1 LSIFTKNDNLSFF
14 LYEIVLKQIP
24 AVWKFLLT
32 IWYQIVFFCGTVF
45 ALNRQKW
52 RCIVNPTDTA
62 FIIICAALVMFMTPG
77 LALFYAGMTRSKNAL
92 GTIMQSFAALGV
104 ITLVWI
110 FWGYSLSFGTDMNGL
125 IGGFDFLGMAGVG
138 MEPHESIATNLPHM
152 VFMIFQCMF
161 AIITPALITGA
172 FAERMRFSAFII
184 FIILWCTFV
193 YAPLCH
199 WVWGGGWMAQM
210 GAMDFAGGAVVH
222 MSSASAALAA
232 ALVIGKRK
240 GYGKRSFLPHNLP
253 MTMIGTALLWF
264 GWFGFNAGSA
274 LAADGLAGNA
284 FVTTHVAAAT
294 AMLAWVFAEWK
305 FHGKPTTLGAA
316 SGAVAGLVAIT
327 PAAGFVGI
335 MASVLIGLGAG
346 VLCYFG
352 VSLKARFGYDDSLDV
367 VGIHGVG
374 GIWGALATGLFASQ
388 AINPAGFNGLF
399 YGNPGQLWIQFV
411 SVVATCAF
419 SFVVSYVL
427 LKIVNAIVP
436 IRVTEEEEEAG
447 LDVAIHSESAYQ
459 A

>member
-1 LSIFTKNDNLSFF
+1 
-14 LYEIVLKQIP
+14 
-24 AVWKFLLT
+24 
-32 IWYQIVFFCGTVF
+32 
-45 ALNRQKW
+45 
-52 RCIVNPTDTA
+52 
-62 FIIICAALVMFMTPG
+62 MFMTPG

-92 GTIMQSFAALGV
+92 GTMMQSFAALGV

-110 FWGYSLSFGTDMNGL
+110 FWGYSLAFGTDINGL
-125 IGGFDFLGMAGVG
+125 IGGLDFIGMAGVG
-138 MEPHESIATNLPHM
+138 MEPHATIATNLPHM

-172 FAERMRFSAFII
+172 FAERMRFSAFLI
-184 FIILWCTFV
+184 FIVLWCTFV

-199 WVWGGGWMAQM
+199 WVWGGGWMAKM
-210 GAMDFAGGAVVH
+210 GALDFAGGAVVH

-240 GYGKRSFLPHNLP
+240 GWGKRSFLPHNLP

-274 LAADGLAGNA
+274 LAANGLAGNA
-284 FVTTHVAAAT
+284 FVTTHIAAAT
-294 AMLAWVFAEWK
+294 AMLAWTFVEWK

-335 MASVLIGLGAG
+335 MPSVVIGLGAG
-346 VLCYFG
+346 IFCYFG
-352 VSLKARFGYDDSLDV
+352 VSLKSRFGYDDSLDV

-374 GIWGALATGLFASQ
+374 GIWGALATGLFAST
-388 AINPAGFNGLF
+388 AINPAGFDGLF
-399 YGNPGQLWIQFV
+399 NGNPGQLWIQFV

-419 SFVVSYVL
+419 SFIVSYVL
-427 LKIVNAIVP
+427 LKIISVIVP
-436 IRVTEEEEEAG
+436 LRVNDEDEEAG
-447 LDVAIHSESAYQ
+447 LDVAVHSESAYQ

>member
-1 LSIFTKNDNLSFF
+1 M
-14 LYEIVLKQIP
+14 
-24 AVWKFLLT
+24 
-32 IWYQIVFFCGTVF
+32 
-45 ALNRQKW
+45 
-52 RCIVNPTDTA
+52 NPTDTA

-92 GTIMQSFAALGV
+92 GTMMQSFAALGV
-104 ITLVWI
+104 ITLVWL
-110 FWGYSLSFGTDMNGL
+110 FWGYSLSFGTDINGL
-125 IGGFDFLGMAGVG
+125 IGGLDFIGMAGVG
-138 MEPHESIATNLPHM
+138 MEPHATLATNLPHM

-172 FAERMRFSAFII
+172 FAERMRFSAFLI
-184 FIILWCTFV
+184 FIVLWCTFV
-193 YAPLCH
+193 YSPLCH
-199 WVWGGGWMAQM
+199 WVWGGGWMAKM

-232 ALVIGKRK
+232 TLVIGKRK
-240 GYGKRSFLPHNLP
+240 GFGKRSFLPHNLP

-274 LAADGLAGNA
+274 LAANGLAGNA

-294 AMLAWVFAEWK
+294 AMLAWVFVEWK
-305 FHGKPTTLGAA
+305 LHGKPTTLGAA

-335 MASVLIGLGAG
+335 MPSVLIGLGAG
-346 VLCYFG
+346 LFCYFG
-352 VSLKARFGYDDSLDV
+352 VGLKSRFGYDDSLDV

-411 SVVATCAF
+411 SVVGTCLF
-419 SFVVSYVL
+419 SFIVSYVL
-427 LKIVNAIVP
+427 LKIVNVIVP
-436 IRVTEEEEEAG
+436 IRVTEEEEETG
-447 LDVAIHSESAYQ
+447 LDVAIHSEAAYQ

>member
-1 LSIFTKNDNLSFF
+1 M
-14 LYEIVLKQIP
+14 
-24 AVWKFLLT
+24 
-32 IWYQIVFFCGTVF
+32 
-45 ALNRQKW
+45 
-52 RCIVNPTDTA
+52 NPTDTA

-125 IGGFDFLGMAGVG
+125 IGGLDFVGMAGVG

-161 AIITPALITGA
+161 AIITPALISGA

-232 ALVIGKRK
+232 VLVIGKRK

-284 FVTTHVAAAT
+284 FVTTHIAAAT

-346 VLCYFG
+346 VLCYLG

-419 SFVVSYVL
+419 SFIVSYVL

>member
-1 LSIFTKNDNLSFF
+1 
-14 LYEIVLKQIP
+14 
-24 AVWKFLLT
+24 
-32 IWYQIVFFCGTVF
+32 
-45 ALNRQKW
+45 
-52 RCIVNPTDTA
+52 VNPTDTA

-335 MASVLIGLGAG
+335 MASVVIGLGAG

>member
-1 LSIFTKNDNLSFF
+1 
-14 LYEIVLKQIP
+14 
-24 AVWKFLLT
+24 
-32 IWYQIVFFCGTVF
+32 
-45 ALNRQKW
+45 
-52 RCIVNPTDTA
+52 VNPTDTA
-62 FIIICAALVMFMTPG
+62 FIIVSAALVMFMTPG

-92 GTIMQSFAALGV
+92 GTMMQSFAALGV

-110 FWGYSLSFGTDMNGL
+110 FWGYSLSFGTDINGL
-125 IGGFDFLGMAGVG
+125 IGGLDFIGMAGVG
-138 MEPHESIATNLPHM
+138 MEPHATIATNLPHM

-172 FAERMRFSAFII
+172 FAERMRFSAFLI
-184 FIILWCTFV
+184 FIVLWCTFV

-199 WVWGGGWMAQM
+199 WVWGGGWMAKM
-210 GAMDFAGGAVVH
+210 GALDFAGGAVVH

-240 GYGKRSFLPHNLP
+240 GWGKRSFLPHNLP

-274 LAADGLAGNA
+274 LAANGLAGNA
-284 FVTTHVAAAT
+284 FVTTHIAAAT
-294 AMLAWVFAEWK
+294 AMLAWTFVEWK

-335 MASVLIGLGAG
+335 MASVVIGLGAG
-346 VLCYFG
+346 IFCYFG
-352 VSLKARFGYDDSLDV
+352 VSLKSRFGYDDSLDV

-374 GIWGALATGLFASQ
+374 GIWGALATGLFAST
-388 AINPAGFNGLF
+388 AINPAGFDGLF
-399 YGNPGQLWIQFV
+399 NGNPGQLWIQFV

-419 SFVVSYVL
+419 SFIVSYVL
-427 LKIVNAIVP
+427 LKIISVIVP
-436 IRVTEEEEEAG
+436 LRVNDEEEEAG
-447 LDVAIHSESAYQ
+447 LDVAMHSESAYQ

>member
-1 LSIFTKNDNLSFF
+1 
-14 LYEIVLKQIP
+14 
-24 AVWKFLLT
+24 
-32 IWYQIVFFCGTVF
+32 
-45 ALNRQKW
+45 
-52 RCIVNPTDTA
+52 
-62 FIIICAALVMFMTPG
+62 MFMTPG

-110 FWGYSLSFGTDMNGL
+110 FWGYSLSFGTDINGL
-125 IGGFDFLGMAGVG
+125 IGGLDFVGMAGVG

-161 AIITPALITGA
+161 AIITPALISGA

-232 ALVIGKRK
+232 VLVIGKRK

-284 FVTTHVAAAT
+284 FVTTHIAAAT

-374 GIWGALATGLFASQ
+374 GVWGALATGLFASQ

>member
-1 LSIFTKNDNLSFF
+1 
-14 LYEIVLKQIP
+14 
-24 AVWKFLLT
+24 
-32 IWYQIVFFCGTVF
+32 
-45 ALNRQKW
+45 
-52 RCIVNPTDTA
+52 
-62 FIIICAALVMFMTPG
+62 MFMTPG

-92 GTIMQSFAALGV
+92 GTMMQSFAALGV

-125 IGGFDFLGMAGVG
+125 IGGLDFIGMAGVG
-138 MEPHESIATNLPHM
+138 MEPHETIATNLPHM

-172 FAERMRFSAFII
+172 FAERMRFSAFLI
-184 FIILWCTFV
+184 FIVLWCTFV

-199 WVWGGGWMAQM
+199 WVWGGGWMFKM

-240 GYGKRSFLPHNLP
+240 GWGKRSFLPHNLP

-274 LAADGLAGNA
+274 LAANGLAGNA

-327 PAAGFVGI
+327 PAAGFVGV
-335 MASVLIGLGAG
+335 MASVIIGLGAG

-352 VSLKARFGYDDSLDV
+352 VSLKSRFGYDDSLDV

-419 SFVVSYVL
+419 SFLVSYAL

-436 IRVTEEEEEAG
+436 IRVTDEEEEAG

>member
-1 LSIFTKNDNLSFF
+1 
-14 LYEIVLKQIP
+14 
-24 AVWKFLLT
+24 
-32 IWYQIVFFCGTVF
+32 
-45 ALNRQKW
+45 
-52 RCIVNPTDTA
+52 
-62 FIIICAALVMFMTPG
+62 MFMTPG

-335 MASVLIGLGAG
+335 MASVVIGLGAG

>member
-1 LSIFTKNDNLSFF
+1 M
-14 LYEIVLKQIP
+14 
-24 AVWKFLLT
+24 
-32 IWYQIVFFCGTVF
+32 
-45 ALNRQKW
+45 
-52 RCIVNPTDTA
+52 NPTDTA
-62 FIIICAALVMFMTPG
+62 FIIVCAALVMFMTPG

-92 GTIMQSFAALGV
+92 GTMMQSFASLGV

-110 FWGYSLSFGTDMNGL
+110 FWGYSLSFGTDINGL

-172 FAERMRFSAFII
+172 FAERMRFSAFLI

-240 GYGKRSFLPHNLP
+240 GFGKRSFLPHNLP

-335 MASVLIGLGAG
+335 MASVIIGLGAG

-419 SFVVSYVL
+419 SFLVSYVL

>member
-1 LSIFTKNDNLSFF
+1 
-14 LYEIVLKQIP
+14 
-24 AVWKFLLT
+24 
-32 IWYQIVFFCGTVF
+32 
-45 ALNRQKW
+45 
-52 RCIVNPTDTA
+52 
-62 FIIICAALVMFMTPG
+62 MFMTPG

-92 GTIMQSFAALGV
+92 GTMMQSFAALGV

-125 IGGFDFLGMAGVG
+125 IGGLDFIGMAGVG

-152 VFMIFQCMF
+152 VFMVFQCMF

-172 FAERMRFSAFII
+172 FAERMRFSAFLI
-184 FIILWCTFV
+184 FIVLWCTFV

-199 WVWGGGWMAQM
+199 WVWGGGWMFKM

-240 GYGKRSFLPHNLP
+240 GWGKRSFLPHNLP

-274 LAADGLAGNA
+274 LAANGLAGNA

-327 PAAGFVGI
+327 PAAGFVGV
-335 MASVLIGLGAG
+335 MASVIIGLGAG

-352 VSLKARFGYDDSLDV
+352 VSLKSRFGYDDSLDV

-419 SFVVSYVL
+419 SFLVSYAL

-436 IRVTEEEEEAG
+436 IRVTDEEEEAG

>member
-1 LSIFTKNDNLSFF
+1 M
-14 LYEIVLKQIP
+14 
-24 AVWKFLLT
+24 
-32 IWYQIVFFCGTVF
+32 
-45 ALNRQKW
+45 
-52 RCIVNPTDTA
+52 NPTDTA
-62 FIIICAALVMFMTPG
+62 FILVSAALVMFMTPG

-92 GTIMQSFAALGV
+92 GTMMQSFAAMGV
-104 ITLVWI
+104 ISLVWL
-110 FWGYSLSFGTDMNGL
+110 FWGYSLSFGTDINGL
-125 IGGFDFLGMAGVG
+125 IGGLDFLGLAGVG
-138 MEPHESIATNLPHM
+138 MEPHATLATNLPHV

-172 FAERMRFSAFII
+172 FAERMRFSAFLI
-184 FIILWCTFV
+184 FIVLWCTFV

-199 WVWGGGWMAQM
+199 WVWGGGWMAKM

-232 ALVIGKRK
+232 TLVVGQRK
-240 GYGKRSFLPHNLP
+240 GFGKRSFLPHNLP

-274 LAADGLAGNA
+274 LAANGLAGNA
-284 FVTTHVAAAT
+284 FVTTHFAAAT
-294 AMLAWVFAEWK
+294 AMLSWVFVEWK

-335 MASVLIGLGAG
+335 LPAVAIGLGAG
-346 VLCYFG
+346 IFCYLG

-374 GIWGALATGLFASQ
+374 GVWGALATGLFASQ
-388 AINPAGFNGLF
+388 AVNPAGFNGLF
-399 YGNPGQLWIQFV
+399 FGNPGQLWIQFV
-411 SVVATCAF
+411 SVVATCGF
-419 SFVVSYVL
+419 SFLVSYAL
-427 LKIVNAIVP
+427 LKIVNVIVP
-436 IRVTEEEEEAG
+436 VRVSEEEEEAG
-447 LDVAIHSESAYQ
+447 LDVALHSESAYQ

>member
-1 LSIFTKNDNLSFF
+1 
-14 LYEIVLKQIP
+14 
-24 AVWKFLLT
+24 
-32 IWYQIVFFCGTVF
+32 
-45 ALNRQKW
+45 
-52 RCIVNPTDTA
+52 VNPTDTA
-62 FIIICAALVMFMTPG
+62 FIIICSALVMFMTPG

-92 GTIMQSFAALGV
+92 GTMMQSFAAIGV
-104 ITLVWI
+104 ISLVWM
-110 FWGYSLSFGTDMNGL
+110 FWGYSLAFGTDLNGL
-125 IGGFDFLGMAGVG
+125 IGGFDFLALAGVG
-138 MEPHESIATNLPHM
+138 MQPHESIATNLPHM

-172 FAERMRFSAFII
+172 FAERMRFSAFLI
-184 FIILWCTFV
+184 FIVLWCTFV

-199 WVWGGGWMAQM
+199 WVWGGGWMFSM
-210 GAMDFAGGAVVH
+210 GALDFAGGAVVH

-240 GYGKRSFLPHNLP
+240 GWGKRSFLPHNLP

-274 LAADGLAGNA
+274 LAANELAGNA
-284 FVTTHVAAAT
+284 FVTTHMAAAT
-294 AMLAWVFAEWK
+294 AMLAWLFVEWK

-327 PAAGFVGI
+327 PAAGFVGVVP
-335 MASVLIGLGAG
+335 SVIIGLGAG
-346 VLCYFG
+346 IFCYFG

-367 VGIHGVG
+367 VGIHGIG
-374 GIWGALATGLFASQ
+374 GIWGALATGVFASK
-388 AINPAGFNGLF
+388 AINSAGADGLF

-419 SFVVSYVL
+419 SFIVTYVL
-427 LKIVNAIVP
+427 LKIVSAIVP
-436 IRVTEEEEEAG
+436 LRVTDEEEEAG
-447 LDVAIHSESAYQ
+447 LDVALHSESAYQ

>member
-1 LSIFTKNDNLSFF
+1 
-14 LYEIVLKQIP
+14 
-24 AVWKFLLT
+24 
-32 IWYQIVFFCGTVF
+32 
-45 ALNRQKW
+45 
-52 RCIVNPTDTA
+52 
-62 FIIICAALVMFMTPG
+62 MFMTPG

-92 GTIMQSFAALGV
+92 GTMMQSFAAMGV

-110 FWGYSLSFGTDMNGL
+110 FWGYSLSFGTDVNGL
-125 IGGFDFLGMAGVG
+125 IGGLDFVGMAGVG

-172 FAERMRFSAFII
+172 FAERMRFSAFLI
-184 FIILWCTFV
+184 FIVLWCTFV

-199 WVWGGGWMAQM
+199 WVWGGGWMAEM

-240 GYGKRSFLPHNLP
+240 GWGKRSFLPHNLP

-284 FVTTHVAAAT
+284 FVTTHIAAGT
-294 AMLAWVFAEWK
+294 AMLAWIFAEWK

-335 MASVLIGLGAG
+335 MASVIIGLGAG
-346 VLCYFG
+346 VFCYFG
-352 VSLKARFGYDDSLDV
+352 VSLKSRFGYDDSLDV
-367 VGIHGVG
+367 VGIHGIG
-374 GIWGALATGLFASQ
+374 GIWGALATGLFAST
-388 AINPAGFNGLF
+388 AINPAGADGLF

-411 SVVATCAF
+411 SVVATCVFA
-419 SFVVSYVL
+419 FVVSYVL

-436 IRVTEEEEEAG
+436 IRITEEEEEAG